1 MLSVERG
8 SNLNLTIYP
17 KREFVASLPGQ
28 LRFTRVVDGLLTDSL
43 YVAIFLLVLHV
54 CNRVVTSAFLLN
66 SP

>member
-8 SNLNLTIYP
+8 SNLNLTNSTGL
-17 KREFVASLPGQ
+17 VASLPGQ
-28 LRFTRVVDGLLTDSL
+28 LRFTRIVDGLLTDLL
-43 YVAIFLLVLHV
+43 YVAIFLLALHV